1 MPDIMIPE
9 PIAEDSLFKESAL
22 SLDKCDFVRAFIVFI
37 DKIDVKYSL
46 RNQSLTFFVVSNKL

>member
-1 MPDIMIPE
+1 MIPE